1 MTLKQLQNWAQ
12 AQINNTAKPEVKPD
26 IGISVL
32 QLVDELERLQDYV
45 KELESKLTS
54 SNSSSHRQDAF

>member
-45 KELESKLTS
+45 KELENKLTS
-54 SNSSSHRQDAF
+54 SNSSSHRHDAF

>member
-12 AQINNTAKPEVKPD
+12 TQINNTAKPEVRPD

-54 SNSSSHRQDAF
+54 STTRNM

>member
-12 AQINNTAKPEVKPD
+12 TQINNTAKPEVRPD
-26 IGISVL
+26 IAISVL

-54 SNSSSHRQDAF
+54 STTRNM

>member
-12 AQINNTAKPEVKPD
+12 TQINDTAKPEVRPD

-54 SNSSSHRQDAF
+54 SNSSSNRHDAF